1 MYERIERD
9 LVRQKTSIIVMIC
22 IVVMIGMIGFTYSF
36 FAAEIS
42 SESGEIT
49 GEVATPGLNITVQKV
64 APVSPNA
71 NKKLVPQLD
80 SAITKAV
87 VGTQGKC
94 VDDNTNAVC
103 QVYKVT
109 LKNVGASSI
118 YVDGVVELNNGNNPN
133 LKWARVSGDGTNSV
147 EPTVIDGIKA
157 AEETT
162 LTINELYTK
171 GQTKE
176 YYIVIWISETG
187 YAQMDRGTFTGT
199 VRFNNHMDPS
209 LKTLTDLGLTQYVK
223 SGTPDFSKIN
233 YQGTKE
239 EIAAE
244 MTDICVNDWGY
255 DDLATCMDEGWGMT
269 FDDYYD
275 TYLPTEDDNGIYKME
290 DDQGISYYFRG
301 NITNNYVKFGKY
313 TEDAYAI
320 YDSTTGT
327 SSYANSCGDAS
338 SYNCTKIASANDD
351 KYWRIVR
358 IKGDGSIRMVYDGT
372 SPYANNVA
380 STNRQIGKSVF
391 NYNYNDNAY
400 VGYMYGQTGASTYED
415 THENTND
422 SSIKTTIDR
431 WYSKYLNTNYGR
443 YVANAIYCNDR
454 KVVTEDNK
462 YKMWW
467 EDDTKVAGTGIGTS
481 ETMYGTW
488 NRMESTDNY
497 YHLSEVNPSLMCEQ
511 LNDRFTMQ

>member
-1 MYERIERD
+1 
-9 LVRQKTSIIVMIC
+9 MIC

-42 SESGEIT
+42 SGSGEIT
-49 GEVATPGLNITVQKV
+49 GEVATPELNITVQKV

-94 VDDNTNAVC
+94 VDDNINAVC

-209 LKTLTDLGLTQYVK
+209 LKTLTNLGLTQYVK
-223 SGTPDFSKIN
+223 SGTPDFSKTN

-239 EIAAE
+239 EVTTS
-244 MTDICVNDWGY
+244 MTDVCVNDWGY
-255 DDLATCMDEGWGMT
+255 DDLATCMDEEWGMT

-290 DDQGISYYFRG
+290 DDQGTSYYFRG

-327 SSYANSCGDAS
+327 SSYANSCGSATD
-338 SYNCTKIASANDD
+338 CT
-351 KYWRIVR
+351 
-358 IKGDGSIRMVYDGT
+358 
-372 SPYANNVA
+372 
-380 STNRQIGKSVF
+380 QIGAPG
-391 NYNYNDNAY
+391 DD
-400 VGYMYGQTGASTYED
+400 MY
-415 THENTND
+415 
-422 SSIKTTIDR
+422 
-431 WYSKYLNTNYGR
+431 W
-443 YVANAIYCNDR
+443 
-454 KVVTEDNK
+454 
-462 YKMWW
+462 
-467 EDDTKVAGTGIGTS
+467 
-481 ETMYGTW
+481 
-488 NRMESTDNY
+488 
-497 YHLSEVNPSLMCEQ
+497 
-511 LNDRFTMQ
+511 